1 MKIMFKENKLKMNRL
16 YLAAAIGAAVL
27 LAGCGGG
34 DGDGSVAAATGNSG
48 NNNGSAGATTDT
60 ASTDQTVAFKCP
72 SGYKSIQLTK
82 STIPNATMT
91 LVTDDGVATY
101 TFKTPQ
107 DGVVR
112 DGTVCLGKP
121 DPVPAGVQADVVYEI
136 KTYGGFYEMP
146 ERKLTLNF
154 TSNVIPDPSP
164 PVIELADVSSGTVTY
179 KPAVQGSLIS
189 TPPNFSLTAYPNA
202 PGLYV
207 VRLKR

>member
-1 MKIMFKENKLKMNRL
+1 MNRRC
-16 YLAAAIGAAVL
+16 LATVIGVVVML
-27 LAGCGGG
+27 SGCGGG
-34 DGDGSVAAATGNSG
+34 EGDGSGATATVNSDS
-48 NNNGSAGATTDT
+48 NNGSAGTATDT
-60 ASTDQTVAFKCP
+60 TSTNQTTTFKCP
-72 SGYKSIQLTK
+72 SSYKSIQLTK

-121 DPVPAGVQADVVYEI
+121 DPVPAGVQADVIYEI
-136 KTYGGFYEMP
+136 KTYGGFYEMAD
-146 ERKLTLNF
+146 RKLTLNF
-154 TSNVIPDPSP
+154 TSNLIPDPFP
-164 PVIELADVSSGTVTY
+164 PVVELADVSSGTVTY
-179 KPAVQGSLIS
+179 KPAIQGSLVS
-189 TPPNFSLTAYPNA
+189 TPPNFSLSVYPNA

>member
-1 MKIMFKENKLKMNRL
+1 MNRL
-16 YLAAAIGAAVL
+16 YAATVIGAAVL

-34 DGDGSVAAATGNSG
+34 DGDGSGPTTTATGNTSTS
-48 NNNGSAGATTDT
+48 NNGSTGTATDT
-60 ASTDQTVAFKCP
+60 TSTDQTATFKCP
-72 SGYKSIQLTK
+72 SGYKSIQVTK

-136 KTYGGFYEMP
+136 KTYGGFYEMSD
-146 ERKLTLNF
+146 RKLTLNF
-154 TSNVIPDPSP
+154 TSNLIPDPSP

-179 KPAVQGSLIS
+179 KPAIQGSLIS
-189 TPPNFSLTAYPNA
+189 TPPNFSLSVYPNA

>member
-1 MKIMFKENKLKMNRL
+1 MKMNRL
-16 YLAAAIGAAVL
+16 YAATVIGAAVL

-34 DGDGSVAAATGNSG
+34 DGDGSGAKATGNTSTS
-48 NNNGSAGATTDT
+48 NNGTTGAATDT
-60 ASTDQTVAFKCP
+60 TSTDQTATFKCP
-72 SGYKSIQLTK
+72 SGYKSIQVTK

-101 TFKTPQ
+101 TFKTPK

-121 DPVPAGVQADVVYEI
+121 DPVPAGVQADVIYEI
-136 KTYGGFYEMP
+136 KTYGGFYEMSD
-146 ERKLTLNF
+146 RKLTLNF
-154 TSNVIPDPSP
+154 TSNLIPDPSP

-179 KPAVQGSLIS
+179 KPAIQGSLIS
-189 TPPNFSLTAYPNA
+189 TPPNFSLSVYPNA

>member
-1 MKIMFKENKLKMNRL
+1 MKMNRL
-16 YLAAAIGAAVL
+16 YVATVIGAAVL

-34 DGDGSVAAATGNSG
+34 DGDGSSPTTTATGNTSTS
-48 NNNGSAGATTDT
+48 NNGSTGTATDT
-60 ASTDQTVAFKCP
+60 TSTDQTATFKCP
-72 SGYKSIQLTK
+72 SGYKSIQVTK

-121 DPVPAGVQADVVYEI
+121 DPVPAGVQADVIYEI
-136 KTYGGFYEMP
+136 KTYGGFYEMSD
-146 ERKLTLNF
+146 RKLTLNF
-154 TSNVIPDPSP
+154 TSNLIPDPSP

-179 KPAVQGSLIS
+179 KPAIQGSLIS
-189 TPPNFSLTAYPNA
+189 TPPNFSLSVYPNA

>member
-1 MKIMFKENKLKMNRL
+1 MNRL
-16 YLAAAIGAAVL
+16 YVATVIGAAVL

-34 DGDGSVAAATGNSG
+34 DGDGSSPTTTATGNTSTS
-48 NNNGSAGATTDT
+48 NNGSTGTATDT
-60 ASTDQTVAFKCP
+60 TSTDQTATFKCP
-72 SGYKSIQLTK
+72 SGYKSIQVTK

-121 DPVPAGVQADVVYEI
+121 DPVPAGVQADVIYEI
-136 KTYGGFYEMP
+136 KTYGGFYEMSD
-146 ERKLTLNF
+146 RKLTLNF
-154 TSNVIPDPSP
+154 TSNLIPDPSP

-179 KPAVQGSLIS
+179 KPAIQGSLIS
-189 TPPNFSLTAYPNA
+189 TPPNFSLSVYPNA

>member
-1 MKIMFKENKLKMNRL
+1 MKMNRL
-16 YLAAAIGAAVL
+16 CLATVIGAAVL

-34 DGDGSVAAATGNSG
+34 DGDGSGATATGNTSNS
-48 NNNGSAGATTDT
+48 NNNNSTGSATDT
-60 ASTDQTVAFKCP
+60 TSTDQTATFKCP
-72 SGYKSIQLTK
+72 SNYKSIQVTK

-121 DPVPAGVQADVVYEI
+121 DPVPAGVQADVIYEI

-146 ERKLTLNF
+146 DRKLTLNF
-154 TSNVIPDPSP
+154 TSNLIPDPSP

-179 KPAVQGSLIS
+179 KPAIQGSLIS
-189 TPPNFSLTAYPNA
+189 TPPNFSLSVYPNA

>member
-1 MKIMFKENKLKMNRL
+1 MKMNRL
-16 YLAAAIGAAVL
+16 YAATVIGAAVL

-34 DGDGSVAAATGNSG
+34 DGDGSGPTTTATGNTSTS
-48 NNNGSAGATTDT
+48 NNGSTGTATDT
-60 ASTDQTVAFKCP
+60 TSTDQTATFKCP
-72 SGYKSIQLTK
+72 SGYKSIQVTK

-136 KTYGGFYEMP
+136 KTYGGFYEMSD
-146 ERKLTLNF
+146 RKLTLNF
-154 TSNVIPDPSP
+154 TSNLIPDPSP

-179 KPAVQGSLIS
+179 KPAIQGSLIS
-189 TPPNFSLTAYPNA
+189 TPPNFSLSVYPNA

>member
-1 MKIMFKENKLKMNRL
+1 MKINRL
-16 YLAAAIGAAVL
+16 CLATAIGAAVL

-34 DGDGSVAAATGNSG
+34 DGDGSSPTTTATGNTSTS
-48 NNNGSAGATTDT
+48 NNGSTGTATDT
-60 ASTDQTVAFKCP
+60 TSTDQTTTFKCP

-121 DPVPAGVQADVVYEI
+121 DPVPAGVQADVIYEI
-136 KTYGGFYEMP
+136 KTYGGFYEMSD
-146 ERKLTLNF
+146 RKLTLNF
-154 TSNVIPDPSP
+154 TSNLIPDPSP

-179 KPAVQGSLIS
+179 KPAIQGNLIS
-189 TPPNFSLTAYPNA
+189 TPPNFSLSVYPNA

>member
-1 MKIMFKENKLKMNRL
+1 MKMNRL
-16 YLAAAIGAAVL
+16 YAATVIGAAVL

-34 DGDGSVAAATGNSG
+34 DGDGSSPTTTATGNTSTS
-48 NNNGSAGATTDT
+48 NNGSTGTATDT
-60 ASTDQTVAFKCP
+60 TSTDQTATFKCP
-72 SGYKSIQLTK
+72 SGYKSIQVTK

-121 DPVPAGVQADVVYEI
+121 DPVPAGVQADVIYEI
-136 KTYGGFYEMP
+136 KTYGGFYEMSD
-146 ERKLTLNF
+146 RKLTLNF
-154 TSNVIPDPSP
+154 TSNLIPDPSP

-179 KPAVQGSLIS
+179 KPAIQGSLIS
-189 TPPNFSLTAYPNA
+189 TPPNFSLSVYPNA

>member
-1 MKIMFKENKLKMNRL
+1 MNRL
-16 YLAAAIGAAVL
+16 CLATVIGAAVL

-34 DGDGSVAAATGNSG
+34 DGDGSGATATGNTSNS
-48 NNNGSAGATTDT
+48 NNNNNSTGSATDT
-60 ASTDQTVAFKCP
+60 TSTDQTATFKCP
-72 SGYKSIQLTK
+72 SNYKSIQVTK
-82 STIPNATMT
+82 SSIPNATMT

-121 DPVPAGVQADVVYEI
+121 DPVPAGVQADVIYEI

-146 ERKLTLNF
+146 DRKLTLNF
-154 TSNVIPDPSP
+154 TSNLIPDPSP

-179 KPAVQGSLIS
+179 KPAIQGSLIS
-189 TPPNFSLTAYPNA
+189 TPPNFSLSVYPNA

>member
-1 MKIMFKENKLKMNRL
+1 MKINRL
-16 YLAAAIGAAVL
+16 CLATAIGAAVL

-34 DGDGSVAAATGNSG
+34 DGDGSGPTTTATGNTSTS
-48 NNNGSAGATTDT
+48 NNGSTGTATDT
-60 ASTDQTVAFKCP
+60 TSTDQTTTFKCP
-72 SGYKSIQLTK
+72 SNYKSIQLTK

-121 DPVPAGVQADVVYEI
+121 DPVPAGVQADVIYEI
-136 KTYGGFYEMP
+136 KTYGGFYEMSD
-146 ERKLTLNF
+146 RKLTLNF
-154 TSNVIPDPSP
+154 TSNLIPDPSP
-164 PVIELADVSSGTVTY
+164 PVVELADVSSGTVTY
-179 KPAVQGSLIS
+179 KPAIQGNLIS
-189 TPPNFSLTAYPNA
+189 TPPNFSLSVYPNA

>member
-1 MKIMFKENKLKMNRL
+1 MKMNRL
-16 YLAAAIGAAVL
+16 YVATVIGAAVL

-34 DGDGSVAAATGNSG
+34 DGDGSSPTTTATGNTS
-48 NNNGSAGATTDT
+48 NSNNGSTGSATDT
-60 ASTDQTVAFKCP
+60 TSTDQTATFKCP
-72 SGYKSIQLTK
+72 SGYKSIQVTK

-121 DPVPAGVQADVVYEI
+121 DPVPAGVQADVIYEI
-136 KTYGGFYEMP
+136 KTYGGFYEMSD
-146 ERKLTLNF
+146 RKLTLNF
-154 TSNVIPDPSP
+154 TSNLIPDPSP

-179 KPAVQGSLIS
+179 KPAIQGSLIS
-189 TPPNFSLTAYPNA
+189 TPPNFSLSVYPNA

>member
-1 MKIMFKENKLKMNRL
+1 NTKFLT
-16 YLAAAIGAAVL
+16 GPTTT
-27 LAGCGGG
+27 
-34 DGDGSVAAATGNSG
+34 ATGNTSTS
-48 NNNGSAGATTDT
+48 NNGSTGTATDT
-60 ASTDQTVAFKCP
+60 TSTDQTTTFKCP

-121 DPVPAGVQADVVYEI
+121 DPVPAGVQADVIYEI
-136 KTYGGFYEMP
+136 KTYGGFYEMSD
-146 ERKLTLNF
+146 RKLTLNF
-154 TSNVIPDPSP
+154 TSNLIPDPSP

-179 KPAVQGSLIS
+179 KPAIQGNLIS
-189 TPPNFSLTAYPNA
+189 TPPNFSLSVYPNA

>member
-1 MKIMFKENKLKMNRL
+1 MKMNRL
-16 YLAAAIGAAVL
+16 CLATVIGAAVL

-34 DGDGSVAAATGNSG
+34 DGDGSGATATGNTSNS
-48 NNNGSAGATTDT
+48 NNNNNSTGSATDT
-60 ASTDQTVAFKCP
+60 TSTDQTATFKCP
-72 SGYKSIQLTK
+72 SNYKSIQVTK
-82 STIPNATMT
+82 SSIPNATMT

-121 DPVPAGVQADVVYEI
+121 DPVPAGVQADVIYEI

-146 ERKLTLNF
+146 DRKLTLNF
-154 TSNVIPDPSP
+154 TSNLIPDPSP

-179 KPAVQGSLIS
+179 KPAIQGSLIS
-189 TPPNFSLTAYPNA
+189 TPPNFSLSVYPNA

>member
-1 MKIMFKENKLKMNRL
+1 MNRL
-16 YLAAAIGAAVL
+16 YVATVIGAAVL

-34 DGDGSVAAATGNSG
+34 DGDGSSPTTTATGNTSTS
-48 NNNGSAGATTDT
+48 NNGSTGTATDT
-60 ASTDQTVAFKCP
+60 TSTDQTATFKCP
-72 SGYKSIQLTK
+72 SGYKSIQVTK

-91 LVTDDGVATY
+91 LVSDDGVATY

-136 KTYGGFYEMP
+136 KTYGGFYEMSD
-146 ERKLTLNF
+146 RKLTLNF
-154 TSNVIPDPSP
+154 TSNLIPDPSP

-179 KPAVQGSLIS
+179 KPAIQGSLIS
-189 TPPNFSLTAYPNA
+189 TPPNFSLSVYPNA

>member
-1 MKIMFKENKLKMNRL
+1 MNRL
-16 YLAAAIGAAVL
+16 YVATVIGAAVL

-34 DGDGSVAAATGNSG
+34 DGDGSSPTTTATGNTS
-48 NNNGSAGATTDT
+48 NSNNGSTGSATDT
-60 ASTDQTVAFKCP
+60 TSTDQTATFKCP
-72 SGYKSIQLTK
+72 SGYKSIQVTK

-121 DPVPAGVQADVVYEI
+121 DPVPAGVQADVIYEI
-136 KTYGGFYEMP
+136 KTYGGFYEMSD
-146 ERKLTLNF
+146 RKLTLNF
-154 TSNVIPDPSP
+154 TSNLIPDPSP

-179 KPAVQGSLIS
+179 KPAIQGSLIS
-189 TPPNFSLTAYPNA
+189 TPPNFSLSVYPNA

>member
-1 MKIMFKENKLKMNRL
+1 MKMNRL
-16 YLAAAIGAAVL
+16 YAATAIGAAVL

-34 DGDGSVAAATGNSG
+34 DGDGSGPTTTATGNTSTS
-48 NNNGSAGATTDT
+48 NNGSTGTATDT
-60 ASTDQTVAFKCP
+60 TSTDQTTTFKCP
-72 SGYKSIQLTK
+72 SNYKSIQLTK

-121 DPVPAGVQADVVYEI
+121 DPVPAGVQADVIYEI
-136 KTYGGFYEMP
+136 KTYGGFYEMSD
-146 ERKLTLNF
+146 RKLTLNF
-154 TSNVIPDPSP
+154 TSNLIPDPSP
-164 PVIELADVSSGTVTY
+164 PVVELADVSSGTVTY
-179 KPAVQGSLIS
+179 KPAIQGNLIS
-189 TPPNFSLTAYPNA
+189 TPPNFSLSVYPNA

>member
-1 MKIMFKENKLKMNRL
+1 MNRL
-16 YLAAAIGAAVL
+16 CLATVIGAAVL

-34 DGDGSVAAATGNSG
+34 DGDGSGATATGNTSNS
-48 NNNGSAGATTDT
+48 NNNNSTGSATDT
-60 ASTDQTVAFKCP
+60 TSTDQTATFKCP
-72 SGYKSIQLTK
+72 SNYKSIQVTK

-121 DPVPAGVQADVVYEI
+121 DPVPAGVQADVIYEI

-146 ERKLTLNF
+146 DRKLTLNF
-154 TSNVIPDPSP
+154 TSNLIPDPSP

-179 KPAVQGSLIS
+179 KPAIQGSLIS
-189 TPPNFSLTAYPNA
+189 TPPNFSLSVYPNA

>member
-1 MKIMFKENKLKMNRL
+1 MKMNRL
-16 YLAAAIGAAVL
+16 CLATVIGAAVL

-34 DGDGSVAAATGNSG
+34 DGDGSGATATGNTSNS
-48 NNNGSAGATTDT
+48 NNNNSTGSATDT
-60 ASTDQTVAFKCP
+60 TSTDQTATFKCP
-72 SGYKSIQLTK
+72 SNYKSIQVTK

-121 DPVPAGVQADVVYEI
+121 DPVPAGVQADVIYEI

-146 ERKLTLNF
+146 DRKLTLNF
-154 TSNVIPDPSP
+154 TSNLIPDPSP

-179 KPAVQGSLIS
+179 KQAIQGSLIS
-189 TPPNFSLTAYPNA
+189 TPPNFSLSVYPNA

>member
-1 MKIMFKENKLKMNRL
+1 MKINRL
-16 YLAAAIGAAVL
+16 CLATAIGAAVL

-34 DGDGSVAAATGNSG
+34 DGDGSGPTTTATGNTSTS
-48 NNNGSAGATTDT
+48 NNGSTGTATDT
-60 ASTDQTVAFKCP
+60 TSTDQTTTFKCP
-72 SGYKSIQLTK
+72 SNYKSIQLTK

-121 DPVPAGVQADVVYEI
+121 DPVPAGVQADVIYEI
-136 KTYGGFYEMP
+136 KTYGGFYEMSD
-146 ERKLTLNF
+146 RKLTLNF
-154 TSNVIPDPSP
+154 TSNLIPDPSP

-179 KPAVQGSLIS
+179 KPAIQGNLIS
-189 TPPNFSLTAYPNA
+189 TPPNFSLSVYPNA

>member
-1 MKIMFKENKLKMNRL
+1 MNRL
-16 YLAAAIGAAVL
+16 YAATVIGAAVL

-34 DGDGSVAAATGNSG
+34 DGDGSSPTTTATGNTSTS
-48 NNNGSAGATTDT
+48 NNGSTGTATDT
-60 ASTDQTVAFKCP
+60 TSTDQTATFKCP
-72 SGYKSIQLTK
+72 SGYKSIQVTK

-121 DPVPAGVQADVVYEI
+121 DPVPAGVQADVIYEI
-136 KTYGGFYEMP
+136 KTYGGFYEMSD
-146 ERKLTLNF
+146 RKLTLNF
-154 TSNVIPDPSP
+154 TSNLIPDPSP

-179 KPAVQGSLIS
+179 KPAIQGSLIS
-189 TPPNFSLTAYPNA
+189 TPPNFSLSVYPNA

>member
-1 MKIMFKENKLKMNRL
+1 MKMNRL
-16 YLAAAIGAAVL
+16 YAATVIGAAVL

-34 DGDGSVAAATGNSG
+34 DGDGSGAKATGNTSTS
-48 NNNGSAGATTDT
+48 NNGSTGAATDT
-60 ASTDQTVAFKCP
+60 TSTDQTATFKCP
-72 SGYKSIQLTK
+72 SGYKSIQVTK

-121 DPVPAGVQADVVYEI
+121 DPVPAGVQADVIYEI
-136 KTYGGFYEMP
+136 KTYGGFYEMSD
-146 ERKLTLNF
+146 RKLTLNF
-154 TSNVIPDPSP
+154 TSNLIPDPSP
-164 PVIELADVSSGTVTY
+164 PVIEVADVSSGTVTY
-179 KPAVQGSLIS
+179 KPAIQGSLIS
-189 TPPNFSLTAYPNA
+189 TPPNFSLSVYPNA